1 MRQRSGTMLDYSATT
16 APQQNEDNLNEG
28 TTGGTTGGTKPAD
41 GKKYNI
47 AFFKSNSGTA
57 TVGTSAAPF
66 DLNGDGRFGLTLSGA
81 NPKGDINSVGSPVAG
96 CGPLSP
102 EVENSYN
109 DWDAINLV
117 FLPDQDSVD
126 GVTKAISDPYT
137 GTIEVTPAT
146 GKAISAKAHALD
158 IQFIPPPST
167 AGTSTYNV
175 GATVPLKFRLTDQN
189 GSPIKNAAVTLVVQ
203 TIPTNPNS
211 PPTTLKTQPFVYNLA
226 QNIYQTDL
234 KTIGFP
240 KGPIAISYYKDYQ
253 KPNQL
258 LFQGPEAQASGS
270 LFTLKVTGR

>member
-1 MRQRSGTMLDYSATT
+1 MHWIFNSSHLHRQT
-16 APQQNEDNLNEG
+16 
-28 TTGGTTGGTKPAD
+28 
-41 GKKYNI
+41 
-47 AFFKSNSGTA
+47 
-57 TVGTSAAPF
+57 
-66 DLNGDGRFGLTLSGA
+66 
-81 NPKGDINSVGSPVAG
+81 
-96 CGPLSP
+96 
-102 EVENSYN
+102 
-109 DWDAINLV
+109 
-117 FLPDQDSVD
+117 
-126 GVTKAISDPYT
+126 
-137 GTIEVTPAT
+137 
-146 GKAISAKAHALD
+146 
-158 IQFIPPPST
+158 
-167 AGTSTYNV
+167 GTSTYNV